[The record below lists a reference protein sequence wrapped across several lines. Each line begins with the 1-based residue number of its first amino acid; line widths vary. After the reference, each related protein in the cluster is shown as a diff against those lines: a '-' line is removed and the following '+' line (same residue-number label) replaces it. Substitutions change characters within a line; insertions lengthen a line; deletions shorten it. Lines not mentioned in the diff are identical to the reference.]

1 MTVST
6 TPNIGDVIRTY
17 MKLRDQK
24 ATLEADVKAQVAVIK
39 TKMDKLEAFLK
50 TQMDAQ
56 GLTSFKSD
64 YGTAF
69 LTTTDFAN
77 VADWDA
83 TLTFIR
89 EQNAFDMLEKR
100 VSKIAVRGYIEANKA
115 VPPGITY
122 GTKLEVNIRKPGA
135 KSED

>member
-1 MTVST
+1 MSDNEVASDTRVRMNV
-6 TPNIGDVIRTY
+6 PNVGDVIRTY

-24 ATLEADVKAQVAVIK
+24 AAIEGEVKERIADLKG
-39 TKMDKLEAFLK
+39 KMEKLEAYLK

-69 LTTTDFAN
+69 LTTTDYAN

-83 TLTFIR
+83 VIGFIR
-89 EQNAFDMLEKR
+89 DNEAYDMLEKR

-115 VPPGITY
+115 VPPALHTAPSW
-122 GTKLEVNIRKPGA
+122 R
-135 KSED
+135 